1 MPPAASAPSA
11 SAIIWHMTEADDR
24 TKPEDEPGDERSD
37 EERSAQEGGSSGSAD
52 TPPPAPNRDDD
63 SPLGDT
69 DQHSD
74 SNA

>member
-1 MPPAASAPSA
+1 
-11 SAIIWHMTEADDR
+11 MTEADDR
-24 TKPEDEPGDERSD
+24 TKPEDEPGDEERPARG
-37 EERSAQEGGSSGSAD
+37 RSAEGGSAGSAD
-52 TPPPAPNRDDD
+52 TPPPAPDPDDD